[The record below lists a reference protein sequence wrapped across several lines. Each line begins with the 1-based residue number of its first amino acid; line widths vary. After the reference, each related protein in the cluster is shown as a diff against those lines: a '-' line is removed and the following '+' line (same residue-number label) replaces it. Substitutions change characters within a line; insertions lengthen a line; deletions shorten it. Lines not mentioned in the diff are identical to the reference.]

1 MNIKGLSINK
11 TIGLKLL
18 KSIDSITV
26 NELKGINS
34 LRSFSWEGFVKQ
46 EFKNLLILL
55 FELIDRGMFDHVDN
69 FHNFVFN
76 YSTDVTEMDIV
87 TVLHF
92 GEEPLFIDIESKNG
106 DDEDLINKIDNQL
119 SNRINNQIPQ
129 MIKGNGKYVVMG
141 YVNNVFYKAY
151 YYDGKEHIDYNSEKA
166 LIDFLSALSGFDNG
180 EEYLLQTSNLATI
193 TKTCELIQ
201 KGTYKYYE
209 DTNKAYASLVEEL
222 KRNDVCLIYGNAG
235 TGKSVLALKSFFE
248 LENTK
253 LLLVNSKFYYSLGFN
268 CYYSDEKATYNHHKF
283 LEMIDKNTISIVDEC
298 QRIDYSTLVKI
309 IQKSKATIAFG
320 DHKQAFTDH
329 SILDN
334 IKNLAKKLENE
345 YGFKVYKR
353 ELKKARRYSDEV
365 DKALSML
372 TNSSKEKSIFKL
384 SKEYEINLF
393 YDEDSFIKKYESVNG
408 IKKIYTPIRN
418 AKDVIEISGKSFIK
432 ANYKDDSFSV
442 WASSINYYGV
452 TYHALSFD
460 IDHCFVYL
468 DSVSMIKFQKESY
481 IFTDNYFESVDYN
494 AIQLFLN
501 ELNILFTRGKKS
513 LNIYV
518 KDIRVYLHLNNIIK
532 KL

>member
-18 KSIDSITV
+18 KSIDSITI
-26 NELKGINS
+26 NELKGINP
-34 LRSFSWEGFVKQ
+34 LRSFSWEGFSKQ

-55 FELIDRGMFDHVDN
+55 FELIDRGMFESVDN

-87 TVLHF
+87 TVF
-92 GEEPLFIDIESKNG
+92 QYNEEPLFIDIEGKNG
-106 DDEDLINKIDNQL
+106 DDEDLIDKIDSQL
-119 SNRINNQIPQ
+119 NNRINNQIPQ

-141 YVNNVFYKAY
+141 YVNNIFYKAY
-151 YYDGKEHIDYNSEKA
+151 YYDGKEHVEYNSENA
-166 LIDFLSALSGFDNG
+166 LIDFLSSLSGFDNS

-201 KGTYKYYE
+201 KGIYKYYE
-209 DTNKAYASLVEEL
+209 DTNKVYASLVEQL

-248 LENTK
+248 LEDAK
-253 LLLVNSKFYYSLGFN
+253 LLLVNSKFYYSLGFER
-268 CYYSDEKATYNHHKF
+268 YYSDEKATYNSRKF
-283 LEMIDKNTISIVDEC
+283 LEMIDKDTISIVDEC
-298 QRIDYSTLVKI
+298 QRIDYSTLVEI

-320 DHKQAFTDH
+320 DHKQAFTDR

-334 IKNLAKKLENE
+334 IKNLAKKLEKE

-353 ELKKARRYSDEV
+353 ELKRARRYSDEV

-372 TNSSKEKSIFKL
+372 TNSSKDKSISKL

-393 YDEDSFIKKYESVNG
+393 YDEDSFIRKYDSVSG
-408 IKKIYTPIRN
+408 IKKIYTPVRN
-418 AKDVIEISGKSFIK
+418 AKDVIEISGKQFIK
-432 ANYKDDSFSV
+432 AKYRDDSFSV
-442 WASSINYYGV
+442 WTALDNYYGV

-481 IFTDNYFESVDYN
+481 IFYDNYNGNVEFSD
-494 AIQLFLN
+494 IQLFLN